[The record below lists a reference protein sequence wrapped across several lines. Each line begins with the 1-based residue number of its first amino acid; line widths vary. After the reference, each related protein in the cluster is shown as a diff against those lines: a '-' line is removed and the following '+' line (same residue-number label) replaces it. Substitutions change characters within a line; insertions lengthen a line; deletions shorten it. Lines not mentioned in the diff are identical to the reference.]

1 MILSYNQV
9 MRKSFTVLLTGLAIG
24 FVLGWLASSYSDSDI
39 ERQLAPRPQGYNAPS
54 APISAYFS
62 PSPEPEKA
70 IIQALHSAQQS
81 VHIALYQLTDPEIAQ
96 ALIDISKRGIELKV
110 LLDDEPSNGSKRC
123 LLLSASIPVKQYV
136 DSGIMHHKFAVI
148 DSALVITGSYNWT
161 TSAQTRNEENLLIIQ
176 SSELAQ
182 AFERE
187 FQKLW
192 THKKAQALTRKDCL
206 SEQ

>member
-1 MILSYNQV
+1 

-39 ERQLAPRPQGYNAPS
+39 ERQLAPRPQGYNVPN
-54 APISAYFS
+54 APIASYFS

-70 IIQALHSAQQS
+70 IIRTLQSAQRS

-96 ALIDISKRGIELKV
+96 ALIDISKRGIELKI

-123 LLLSASIPVKQYV
+123 LLLSAGIPVKQYV
-136 DSGIMHHKFAVI
+136 DSGIMHHKFAVV

-182 AFERE
+182 AFAQE

-206 SEQ
+206 SEK